1 MTIQKQIIYILK
13 VMLLMKY
20 EDIVKRLSA
29 VPLLKELSSEELEPF
44 VQIAQT
50 RFYKNKMYVFMQDDP
65 LDRVFFI
72 HSGKVKIYRTDLS
85 GKEQIISILEPGEMF
100 PHAGFFR
107 HGTYPAHAEIVEDS
121 FLIVIPIDKF
131 EEILISY
138 PELCI
143 KIFKVLGE
151 KIVDLQGRLEAQVLH
166 NTYEQIILLLIRL
179 CKSNGE
185 RKDEV
190 FKLTTQFTNREL
202 ANMIGTSRETV
213 SRTINQ
219 LKKKDYIMQDEEGFY
234 LLDREALKQEL
245 FY

>member
-1 MTIQKQIIYILK
+1 MKQ
-13 VMLLMKY
+13 
-20 EDIVKRLSA
+20 EDIIKRLSD
-29 VPLLKELSSEELEPF
+29 VPIFKELSLMELDPI
-44 VQIAQT
+44 VKIAQT
-50 RFYKNKMYVFMQDDP
+50 RFYKHKMYVFMQDDH

-72 HSGKVKIYRTDLS
+72 HSGKIKIYKTDHS
-85 GKEQIISILEPGEMF
+85 GKEQLISVLEPGEMF

-107 HGTYPAHAEIVEDS
+107 KGNFPAHAEVMDDAH
-121 FLIVIPIDKF
+121 LIVIPIDKF

-143 KIFKVLGE
+143 KLFKVLGE

-185 RKDEV
+185 KAGDRY
-190 FKLTTQFTNREL
+190 KLTTQFTNREL

-213 SRTINQ
+213 SRTINHV
-219 LKKKDYIMQDEEGFY
+219 KKKEFVTQDEDGY
-234 LLDREALKQEL
+234 YVIDREALQQEL

>member
-1 MTIQKQIIYILK
+1 MKVILS
-13 VMLLMKY
+13 MKH

-29 VPLLKELSSEELEPF
+29 VPLFKELSYEELEPF
-44 VQIAQT
+44 VQVSQT
-50 RFYKNKMYVFMQDDP
+50 RFYKSKMYAFMQDDP

-72 HSGKVKIYRTDLS
+72 HSGKVKICRTDLS

-107 HGTYPAHAEIVEDS
+107 HGKYPAHAEILEDS
-121 FLIVIPIDKF
+121 YLIVIPIDKF

-185 RKDEV
+185 KRDDV

-219 LKKKDYIMQDEEGFY
+219 LKKKDYIMQDNEGFY
-234 LLDREALKQEL
+234 LLNREALKQEL

>member
-1 MTIQKQIIYILK
+1 MKQ
-13 VMLLMKY
+13 
-20 EDIVKRLSA
+20 EDIIKRLSA
-29 VPLLKELSSEELEPF
+29 VPIFKELTAVELAPF
-44 VQIAQT
+44 VEIAQT
-50 RFYKNKMYVFMQDDP
+50 RFYKYKMYVFMQEDSM
-65 LDRVFFI
+65 DRVFFI
-72 HSGKVKIYRTDLS
+72 HSGKVKIYKTDFS
-85 GKEQIISILEPGEMF
+85 GKEQIVSVLESGEMF

-107 HGTYPAHAEIVEDS
+107 KGTFPAHAEVMEDAN
-121 FLIVIPIDKF
+121 LIVIPIDKF

-143 KIFKVLGE
+143 KLFKVLGE
-151 KIVDLQGRLEAQVLH
+151 KIVDLQNRLEEQILH
-166 NTYEQIILLLIRL
+166 NTYEQIVLLLIRL

-185 RKDEV
+185 KIDDQ

-219 LKKKDYIMQDEEGFY
+219 LKKKEFIF
-234 LLDREALKQEL
+234 LDDDGYYFIDHESLKQEL

>member
-1 MTIQKQIIYILK
+1 
-13 VMLLMKY
+13 MKK
-20 EDIVKRLSA
+20 EDNVKRLSA
-29 VPLLKELSSEELEPF
+29 VPLFKELSHEELNPI
-44 VQIAQT
+44 VIISQT
-50 RFYKNKMYVFMQDDP
+50 RFYKQKMYVFMQEDP

-72 HSGKVKIYRTDLS
+72 HSGKVKIYKADFS
-85 GKEQIISILEPGEMF
+85 GKEQIVSVLELGEMF

-107 HGTYPAHAEIVEDS
+107 QGRYPAHAEIMEDAN
-121 FLIVIPIDKF
+121 LIVIPIDKF

-143 KIFKVLGE
+143 KLFKVLGE
-151 KIVDLQGRLEAQVLH
+151 KIVDLQKRLEEQILH

-185 RKDEV
+185 QLNRLYKI
-190 FKLTTQFTNREL
+190 TTQFTNREL

-219 LKKKDYIMQDEEGFY
+219 LKRKEYITLDDDGLY
-234 LLDREALKQEL
+234 LLDKELLQQEL

>member
-1 MTIQKQIIYILK
+1 MRQ
-13 VMLLMKY
+13 
-20 EDIVKRLSA
+20 EDIVKRLSH
-29 VPLLKELSSEELEPF
+29 VPIFKELSVEELDPI
-44 VQIAQT
+44 VKIAQT
-50 RFYKNKMYVFMQDDP
+50 RFYKHKMYVFMQDDL

-72 HSGKVKIYRTDLS
+72 HSGKIKIYKTDQS
-85 GKEQIISILEPGEMF
+85 GKEQLISVLEPGEMF

-107 HGTYPAHAEIVEDS
+107 TGNFPAHAEVMEDAT
-121 FLIVIPIDKF
+121 LIVIPIDKF

-143 KIFKVLGE
+143 KLFKVLGE
-151 KIVDLQGRLEAQVLH
+151 KIIDLQGRLEAQVLH

-185 RKDEV
+185 KMGDRYR
-190 FKLTTQFTNREL
+190 LTTQFTNREL

-219 LKKKDYIMQDEEGFY
+219 VKKKEYITQDENGFY
-234 LLDREALKQEL
+234 LIHREALQQEL

>member
-1 MTIQKQIIYILK
+1 
-13 VMLLMKY
+13 MKH
-20 EDIVKRLSA
+20 EDIVKRLSN
-29 VPLLKELSSEELEPF
+29 VPLFKELSYQELEPF

-50 RFYKNKMYVFMQDDP
+50 RFYKHKMYVFMQDDQ

-72 HSGKVKIYRTDLS
+72 HSGKVKIYRTDFS

-107 HGTYPAHAEIVEDS
+107 HGKYPAHAEVLEDAY
-121 FLIVIPIDKF
+121 LVVIPIDKF

-185 RKDEV
+185 KNEQGY
-190 FKLTTQFTNREL
+190 KLTTQFTNREL

-219 LKKKDYIMQDEEGFY
+219 LKKKEYVLQDDDGFY
-234 LLDREALKQEL
+234 LLDHEALKQEL

>member
-1 MTIQKQIIYILK
+1 M
-13 VMLLMKY
+13 LMKQ
-20 EDIVKRLSA
+20 EDIVKRLSV
-29 VPLLKELSSEELEPF
+29 VPIFKELTTDELEPI
-44 VQIAQT
+44 VKIAQT
-50 RFYKNKMYVFMQDDP
+50 RFYKHKMYIFMQDDP

-72 HSGKVKIYRTDLS
+72 HSGKIKICKTDQS
-85 GKEQIISILEPGEMF
+85 GKEQLISVLEPGEMF

-107 HGTYPAHAEIVEDS
+107 KGNFPAHAEVMEDTN
-121 FLIVIPIDKF
+121 LIVIPIDKF

-143 KIFKVLGE
+143 KLFKVLGE

-166 NTYEQIILLLIRL
+166 NTFEQIILLLIRL

-185 RKDEV
+185 IVGER
-190 FKLTTQFTNREL
+190 FRLTTQFTNREL

-219 LKKKDYIMQDEEGFY
+219 VKKKNFVVQDENGFY
-234 LLDREALKQEL
+234 LIDREALQQEL

>member
-1 MTIQKQIIYILK
+1 MKQ
-13 VMLLMKY
+13 
-20 EDIVKRLSA
+20 EDIIKRLSD
-29 VPLLKELSSEELEPF
+29 VPIFKELSLMELDPI
-44 VQIAQT
+44 VKIAQT
-50 RFYKNKMYVFMQDDP
+50 RFYKHKMYVFMQDDH

-72 HSGKVKIYRTDLS
+72 HSGKIKIYKTDHS
-85 GKEQIISILEPGEMF
+85 GKEQLISVLEPGEMF

-107 HGTYPAHAEIVEDS
+107 KGNFPAHAEVMDDAH
-121 FLIVIPIDKF
+121 LIVIPIDKF

-143 KIFKVLGE
+143 KLFKVLGE

-185 RKDEV
+185 KAGDRY
-190 FKLTTQFTNREL
+190 KLTTQFTNREL

-213 SRTINQ
+213 SRTINHV
-219 LKKKDYIMQDEEGFY
+219 KKKEFVTQDGDGY
-234 LLDREALKQEL
+234 YVIDREALQQEL

>member
-1 MTIQKQIIYILK
+1 MRQ
-13 VMLLMKY
+13 
-20 EDIVKRLSA
+20 EDIVKRLSF
-29 VPLLKELSSEELEPF
+29 VPIFKELSVEELDPI
-44 VQIAQT
+44 VKIAQA
-50 RFYKNKMYVFMQDDP
+50 RFYKQKMYVFMQDDH

-72 HSGKVKIYRTDLS
+72 HSGKIKIYKTDQS
-85 GKEQIISILEPGEMF
+85 GKEQLISVLEPGEMF

-107 HGTYPAHAEIVEDS
+107 TGNYPAHAEVMEDAH
-121 FLIVIPIDKF
+121 LIVIPIDKF

-143 KIFKVLGE
+143 KLFKVLGE

-185 RKDEV
+185 KLGDLY
-190 FKLTTQFTNREL
+190 KLTTQFTNREL

-219 LKKKDYIMQDEEGFY
+219 VKKKNYITQDENGFY
-234 LLDREALKQEL
+234 LIHREALKQEL

>member
-1 MTIQKQIIYILK
+1 M
-13 VMLLMKY
+13 LMKQ
-20 EDIVKRLSA
+20 EDIVKRLSV
-29 VPLLKELSSEELEPF
+29 VPIFKELSAEELEPI
-44 VQIAQT
+44 VKIAQT
-50 RFYKNKMYVFMQDDP
+50 RFYKHKMYIFMQDDP

-72 HSGKVKIYRTDLS
+72 HSGKIKICRTDQS
-85 GKEQIISILEPGEMF
+85 GKEQLISVLEPGEMF

-107 HGTYPAHAEIVEDS
+107 KGNFPAHAEVMEDS
-121 FLIVIPIDKF
+121 HIIVIPIDKF

-143 KIFKVLGE
+143 KLFKVLGE

-166 NTYEQIILLLIRL
+166 NTFEQIILLLIRL

-185 RKDEV
+185 GVGRRY
-190 FKLTTQFTNREL
+190 KLTTQFTNREL

-213 SRTINQ
+213 SRTINHV
-219 LKKKDYIMQDEEGFY
+219 KKKDYVTLDENGFY
-234 LLDREALKQEL
+234 LIDREALQQEL

>member
-1 MTIQKQIIYILK
+1 MKQSDII
-13 VMLLMKY
+13 
-20 EDIVKRLSA
+20 KRLSE
-29 VPLLKELSSEELEPF
+29 VPIFKELCAEELDPI
-44 VQIAQT
+44 VKIAQT
-50 RFYKNKMYVFMQDDP
+50 RFYKHKMYVFMQDDP

-72 HSGKVKIYRTDLS
+72 HSGKIKIYKTDQA
-85 GKEQIISILEPGEMF
+85 GKEQIISVLEPGEMF

-107 HGTYPAHAEIVEDS
+107 KGNFPAHAEVMEDAH
-121 FLIVIPIDKF
+121 LVVIPIDKF
-131 EEILISY
+131 EEILIFY

-143 KIFKVLGE
+143 KLFKVLGE

-179 CKSNGE
+179 CGSNGDKVGD
-185 RKDEV
+185 RYR
-190 FKLTTQFTNREL
+190 LTTQFTNREL

-219 LKKKDYIMQDEEGFY
+219 VKKKEYVIQDDEGFY
-234 LLDREALKQEL
+234 LIDREALQQEL

>member
-1 MTIQKQIIYILK
+1 MKQ
-13 VMLLMKY
+13 
-20 EDIVKRLSA
+20 EDIIKRLSV
-29 VPLLKELSSEELEPF
+29 VPIFKELSEEELEPI
-44 VQIAQT
+44 VKIAQT
-50 RFYKNKMYVFMQDDP
+50 RFYKHKMYVFMQGDQ

-72 HSGKVKIYRTDLS
+72 HSGKIKICKTDLS
-85 GKEQIISILEPGEMF
+85 GKEQLISVLEPGEMF

-107 HGTYPAHAEIVEDS
+107 KGNFPAHAEVMEDAN
-121 FLIVIPIDKF
+121 LIIIPIDKF

-143 KIFKVLGE
+143 KLFKVLGE

-166 NTYEQIILLLIRL
+166 NTFEQIILLLIRL

-185 RKDEV
+185 LVDGLYR
-190 FKLTTQFTNREL
+190 LTTQFTNREL

-219 LKKKDYIMQDEEGFY
+219 VKKKNFVVQDEAGFY
-234 LLDREALKQEL
+234 IIDKEALQQEL

>member
-1 MTIQKQIIYILK
+1 
-13 VMLLMKY
+13 
-20 EDIVKRLSA
+20 
-29 VPLLKELSSEELEPF
+29 
-44 VQIAQT
+44 
-50 RFYKNKMYVFMQDDP
+50 
-65 LDRVFFI
+65 
-72 HSGKVKIYRTDLS
+72 
-85 GKEQIISILEPGEMF
+85 
-100 PHAGFFR
+100 
-107 HGTYPAHAEIVEDS
+107 
-121 FLIVIPIDKF
+121 
-131 EEILISY
+131 
-138 PELCI
+138 
-143 KIFKVLGE
+143 
-151 KIVDLQGRLEAQVLH
+151 LEAQVLH

>member
-1 MTIQKQIIYILK
+1 MRQ
-13 VMLLMKY
+13 
-20 EDIVKRLSA
+20 EDIIKRLSD
-29 VPLLKELSSEELEPF
+29 VPLFKELTPEELEPIIR
-44 VQIAQT
+44 IAQA
-50 RFYKNKMYVFMQDDP
+50 RFYRQKMYVFMQDDQ

-72 HSGKVKIYRTDLS
+72 HSGKVKIYKTDFS
-85 GKEQIISILEPGEMF
+85 GKEQIISVLEPGEMF

-107 HGTYPAHAEIVEDS
+107 QGKYPAHAEIMEDAN
-121 FLIVIPIDKF
+121 LIVVPIDAF

-143 KIFKVLGE
+143 KLFKVLGE

-179 CKSNGE
+179 CKSNGV
-185 RKDEV
+185 KMGEV
-190 FKLTTQFTNREL
+190 FKFTTQFTNREL

-213 SRTINQ
+213 SRTINH
-219 LKKKDYIMQDEEGFY
+219 LKKKEYLTQDEDGFY
-234 LLDREALKQEL
+234 LVDREALQNEL